1 LLLSDTGLKAL
12 LIRLG
17 FVGAVVLLLIIVAL
31 GLRKSFL
38 GLNAPDRSSSAA
50 SSSEDGHS
58 ASKQGA
64 ALSSSDAASFK
75 AAKRPNNAADMVAA
89 AKLTIPAPP
98 GTESKL
104 QEADPRTLGAM
115 FERGRTMMQS
125 NLDDVTTTAG
135 ARLINVAAAL
145 GYEPARAVITREYP
159 RQPSL
164 RSTVQSVEAIR
175 YSLDPLF
182 ISGEQ
187 SEARR
192 PFLVLLASYFSG
204 RRSLEAYAS
213 DLMMVLRDDVRLQ
226 REDRVESLL
235 GLLAHVRGAC
245 RALALVVVKA
255 RSVTGPE
262 CFSGLKL
269 QIENYLQVN
278 KELGLEGQSRREAL
292 RLLDQEVMVMVPQ

>member
-1 LLLSDTGLKAL
+1 MLLSDTGLKAL
-12 LIRLG
+12 SIRLG
-17 FVGAVVLLLIIVAL
+17 FVGAIVILVIIVAF

-38 GLNAPDRSSSAA
+38 GLNASDRGSSAA
-50 SSSEDGHS
+50 SSSDGGHN
-58 ASKQGA
+58 ASKQGV
-64 ALSSSDAASFK
+64 ALSSSDAATFK
-75 AAKRPNNAADMVAA
+75 AGKRANNAVDMIAA

-104 QEADPRTLGAM
+104 QEVDPRILRAM
-115 FERGRTMMQS
+115 FERGRAMMQS
-125 NLDDVTTTAG
+125 NSDDVTTTTA
-135 ARLINVAAAL
+135 ARLMNAAAAL
-145 GYEPARAVITREYP
+145 GYEPARALITREYP
-159 RQPSL
+159 RYPSL
-164 RSTVQSVEAIR
+164 RSTVQSVETIR

-262 CFSGLKL
+262 CFSGLNL
-269 QIENYLQVN
+269 QIENYLHVN
-278 KELGLEGQSRREAL
+278 KELGLEGESRREAL
-292 RLLDQEVMVMVPQ
+292 RLLDQEAMIIVPQ